1 MMFFLF
7 GALVSANYL
16 IVTSN
21 DSGSTWVCNLL
32 SQTTTCGGEV
42 LIGLSHKPNVTWAEW
57 SETVDGWFAAQQG
70 VAGFKLM
77 YYQMPRDLTRFY
89 AYVVERQLD
98 ILHLVREA
106 TVLRLAPDLHRHGR
120 VRSAELAVE
129 LQLNTRQWTP
139 KLKGLKAKIKWLE
152 GLDKIWNNRLARL
165 AVRYLYVSYEHLL
178 LKPTCRTYQRD
189 IARFVNPN
197 GDDFKTNWTLY
208 RTHDITCEAR
218 IAGYESKVAA
228 LLAGTRAH
236 QACAMLR
243 NASACD

>member
-1 MMFFLF
+1 MFRWVLF
-7 GALVSANYL
+7 AVASANYL

-42 LIGLSHKPNVTWAEW
+42 LIELSHKPNVTWAEW
-57 SETVDGWFAAQQG
+57 SQAADRWFDAQRG

-77 YYQMPRDLTRFY
+77 YYQMPRSLSKFY
-89 AYVVERQLD
+89 EYVVDRNLD

-106 TVLRLAPDLHRHGR
+106 TVLRLAPDLHRYGR

-129 LQLNTRQWTP
+129 LQLKTRQWTP
-139 KLKGLKAKIKWLE
+139 KLKGLKAKVKWLE
-152 GLDKIWNNRLARL
+152 GLDKIWTNRLARL
-165 AVRYLYVSYEHLL
+165 AVNYLYVSYENLL
-178 LKPTCRTYQRD
+178 LQPTCGTYRRD
-189 IARFVNPN
+189 IVRFVNPA
-197 GDDFKTNWTLY
+197 GDLSKKNSTLY

-218 IAGYESKVAA
+218 IAGYATKVAA
-228 LLAGTRAH
+228 LLSGTRAH